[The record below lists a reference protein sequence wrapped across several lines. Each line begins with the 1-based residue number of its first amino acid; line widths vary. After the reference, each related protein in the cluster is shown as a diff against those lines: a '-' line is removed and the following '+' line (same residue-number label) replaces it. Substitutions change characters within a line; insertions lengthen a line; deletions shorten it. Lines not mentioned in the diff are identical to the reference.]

1 MSKNDAFIWMLL
13 LSSKEN
19 SDDCNLLW
27 AEKGYVAT
35 IFCKVTTI
43 SHFKSGKLYMHLSL
57 KYMHNSSHYILLSS
71 TKIHAHTVYF
81 PSKNYGKILRRKI
94 NCISSFYLAHLTAIA
109 MARFCKKKKKKSSD
123 YKKETKRKA
132 AFACAIWN
140 DIQNQKISIKQLQ
153 QMQKLQGQSN
163 E

>member
-1 MSKNDAFIWMLL
+1 MSKNDAFIWILL

-19 SDDCNLLW
+19 SDDCNLLQ

-94 NCISSFYLAHLTAIA
+94 NCISSFYLVHLTAIA
-109 MARFCKKKKKKSSD
+109 MARFCKKKKK
-123 YKKETKRKA
+123 
-132 AFACAIWN
+132 
-140 DIQNQKISIKQLQ
+140 
-153 QMQKLQGQSN
+153 
-163 E
+163 